1 MLLIKGLHA
10 LARRQE
16 MLWTWNFFFVI
27 DSHYQLLT
35 ELKIKIYLDK
45 YPNFASK
52 AEKGCLF
59 FFFFFFFFLNVH
71 N

>member
-1 MLLIKGLHA
+1 M
-10 LARRQE
+10 E
-16 MLWTWNFFFVI
+16 FFFFFFFFFVI
-27 DSHYQLLT
+27 DSHDQLLT

-59 FFFFFFFFLNVH
+59 LLFFFPFNVH